1 MNAKWNEIVH
11 FKIYFIIFYPV
22 LHIFPHF
29 LTSLIYETSHRD
41 FSKCFNPTHFANLF
55 TSTHSWENLDYICF
69 YFPCFLTLSST
80 HPIWCMNEI
89 KLHHLIVLHNVH
101 RNNNCYY
108 RKSRIYMC
116 THVQNEGNKMIRIL
130 ISNNFHVPCLVFFP
144 FMLFVMNFN
153 EKNFLCWQE
162 VSPII
167 RWAEK
172 CAAISNDKFTSSL
185 HMYMSLC
192 IESNEQRLVD

>member
-1 MNAKWNEIVH
+1 VHIFSIFSHRSSVKRVTEILRSASIPH
-11 FKIYFIIFYPV
+11 ILLIYLH
-22 LHIFPHF
+22 LHI
-29 LTSLIYETSHRD
+29 LEQ
-41 FSKCFNPTHFANLF
+41 
-55 TSTHSWENLDYICF
+55 NLDYICF

-153 EKNFLCWQE
+153 ETYFFVVAVLAGSVSYYKMSRE
-162 VSPII
+162 V
-167 RWAEK
+167 
-172 CAAISNDKFTSSL
+172 CSN
-185 HMYMSLC
+185 
-192 IESNEQRLVD
+192 